1 MFVFFIIFLLLVM
14 FVVANFEA
22 IIDWTNRPAEVNPFG
37 KYILY
42 RKTVDGEEFYYAKV
56 RVCRIFPIYRV
67 FRAIDFRVSGGPN
80 GRANAIAIRKQFLW
94 LDKKSLIERL
104 NYEYEE
110 ESNRK
115 KVKKE
120 LKSKGK
126 RIHA

>member
-1 MFVFFIIFLLLVM
+1 MFVFFIILLLPVM
-14 FVVANFEA
+14 FIMINFA
-22 IIDWTNRPAEVNPFG
+22 DIVDWINRPAEVNPFG
-37 KYILY
+37 KYTLY
-42 RKTVDGEEFYYAKV
+42 RKTIGGEDFYYAKV

-67 FRAIDFRVSGGPN
+67 FRAIDTRVNGLN
-80 GRANAIAIRKQFLW
+80 GRANAITIRKQFLW

-104 NYEYEE
+104 NYEYKE

>member
-1 MFVFFIIFLLLVM
+1 MKELVIPILVFALFAYLLC
-14 FVVANFEA
+14 FWFWCSAFCA
-22 IIDWTNRPAEVNPFG
+22 SQNPFG
-37 KYILY
+37 KYTLY
-42 RKTVDGEEFYYAKV
+42 RKTIGGKEFYYAKV

-67 FRAIDFRVSGGPN
+67 FRAIDGRVRGF
-80 GRANAIAIRKQFLW
+80 ANASTIRKQFLW